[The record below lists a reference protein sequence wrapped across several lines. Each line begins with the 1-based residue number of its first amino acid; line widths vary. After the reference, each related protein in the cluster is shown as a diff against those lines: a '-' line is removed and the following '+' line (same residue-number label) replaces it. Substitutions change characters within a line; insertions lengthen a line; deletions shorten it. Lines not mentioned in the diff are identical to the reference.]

1 MRKEES
7 DENWLETRFVQP
19 NGAARVAQD
28 ASNRRSLPFKHRK
41 LTTQQE
47 PGASHT
53 KSWKGCAVR
62 RSQYT
67 EPLRQP

>member
-28 ASNRRSLPFKHRK
+28 ASNRRLLPFQNDEASSRGWSSQVS
-41 LTTQQE
+41 QQL
-47 PGASHT
+47 GA
-53 KSWKGCAVR
+53 KR
-62 RSQYT
+62 RAKRLGFASS
-67 EPLRQP
+67 RQ